1 MKLFK
6 SYLSLVKFSHTL
18 FAMPFA
24 MYGLFLGFSHT
35 LAPINFILLL
45 KVIACMVFARN
56 AAMAFNRLI
65 DKEFDAINPR
75 TSARELPQKIIKD
88 KQVLFF
94 IGINSL
100 LFIVTTYFINTL
112 VFYLSPIALF
122 VILGYSLTKRYTF
135 LCHFFL
141 GLGLSLAPIGAY
153 LTVTSEFH
161 YIPVLVSIMVLLWTA
176 GFDIIYALQ
185 DADFDNK
192 TGLHSIP
199 SSIGIQKSLILSS
212 ILHGVAIILCIVI
225 GLLLKSGI
233 YYYVGALV
241 FSGALVYQHL
251 IIKSTD
257 LSRINLAFFTLNGFA
272 SLVYGTFA
280 VLDLLL

>member
-122 VILGYSLTKRYTF
+122 VILGYSLTKRYTL

>member
-233 YYYVGALV
+233 YYYVGALF